1 METVETVRPI
11 FGALIAYN
19 PYRGATN
26 NFKCGIE
33 SRRMVYAI
41 SDKIHALA
49 SVPQKSKLLNRR
61 TERRTD
67 TTSPQC
73 ISHKDV
79 NHKKADAAFASFFL
93 IQQQVSYAFQ
103 ETRWRKN
110 AHRYWT
116 KISTFTTAK
125 ECDEKKIVGLVVSKR
140 KYCNLDT
147 IPHLLLGCTDNT
159 LLLANSMHFTTLAR
173 LIPPSKPSS
182 SCQKKKKISAQV
194 TPT

>member
-1 METVETVRPI
+1 MHSAPQTNRFHRLSISNTTRGKIFLGDLNAPTGLHFLAVRLLQSKMETVETVRPI

-26 NFKCGIE
+26 NFKSGIE

-103 ETRWRKN
+103 ETR
-110 AHRYWT
+110 
-116 KISTFTTAK
+116 
-125 ECDEKKIVGLVVSKR
+125 
-140 KYCNLDT
+140 
-147 IPHLLLGCTDNT
+147 
-159 LLLANSMHFTTLAR
+159 
-173 LIPPSKPSS
+173 
-182 SCQKKKKISAQV
+182 
-194 TPT
+194 